1 MKCELGVNATMNIGV
16 SYMSYRLS
24 SSHSLKAKRQAV
36 TFLISRIHRKF
47 NVSVTEYGDLD
58 IWQRITLISCVA
70 SSDPSFPD
78 QLLERVIDFIAEIRP
93 DLELIESSTEL
104 ISGV

>member
-1 MKCELGVNATMNIGV
+1 MNIGV
-16 SYMSYRLS
+16 FYMSYRLS

-36 TFLISRIHRKF
+36 TSLISRVHRKF

-58 IWQRITLISCVA
+58 IWQRITLMACVA
-70 SSDPSFPD
+70 SADPNFPD
-78 QLLERVIDFIAEIRP
+78 QLLESITFFINEMRP
-93 DLELIESSTEL
+93 DLELIDCSTEL

>member
-1 MKCELGVNATMNIGV
+1 MNIGV
-16 SYMSYRLS
+16 FYMSYRLS

-36 TFLISRIHRKF
+36 TSLISRVHRKF

-58 IWQRITLISCVA
+58 IWQRITLMACVA
-70 SSDPSFPD
+70 SADPNFPD
-78 QLLERVIDFIAEIRP
+78 QLLENITSFITEMRP
-93 DLELIESSTEL
+93 DLELIDCSTEL

>member
-1 MKCELGVNATMNIGV
+1 MNIGV

-36 TFLISRIHRKF
+36 TSLISRVHRKF

-58 IWQRITLISCVA
+58 IWQRITLMACVA
-70 SSDPSFPD
+70 SADPNFPD
-78 QLLERVIDFIAEIRP
+78 QLLESITSFITEMRP
-93 DLELIESSTEL
+93 DLKLIDCSTEL

>member
-1 MKCELGVNATMNIGV
+1 MNIGV
-16 SYMSYRLS
+16 LYMSYKLS

-36 TFLISRIHRKF
+36 TSLISRIRGKF
-47 NVSVTEYGDLD
+47 NLSVTEYADLN
-58 IWQRITLISCVA
+58 IWQRITLIGCVA

-93 DLELIESSTEL
+93 DLELIECSTEL

>member
-1 MKCELGVNATMNIGV
+1 
-16 SYMSYRLS
+16 MSYRLS

-36 TFLISRIHRKF
+36 TSLISRVHRKF

-58 IWQRITLISCVA
+58 IWQRITLMACVA
-70 SSDPSFPD
+70 SADPNFPD
-78 QLLERVIDFIAEIRP
+78 QLLESITFFINEMRP
-93 DLELIESSTEL
+93 DLELIDRSTEL

>member
-1 MKCELGVNATMNIGV
+1 MNIGV
-16 SYMSYRLS
+16 FYMSYRLS

-36 TFLISRIHRKF
+36 RSLISRVHRKF

-58 IWQRITLISCVA
+58 IWQRITLMACVA
-70 SSDPSFPD
+70 SADPNFPD
-78 QLLERVIDFIAEIRP
+78 QLLERITSFITEIRP
-93 DLELIESSTEL
+93 DLELIDCSTEL

>member
-1 MKCELGVNATMNIGV
+1 
-16 SYMSYRLS
+16 MSYRLS

-36 TFLISRIHRKF
+36 TSLISRVHRKF

-58 IWQRITLISCVA
+58 IWQRITLMACVA
-70 SSDPSFPD
+70 SADPNFPD
-78 QLLERVIDFIAEIRP
+78 QLLESITFFINEMRP
-93 DLELIESSTEL
+93 DLELIDCSTEL

>member
-1 MKCELGVNATMNIGV
+1 MNIGV
-16 SYMSYRLS
+16 FYMSYRLS

-36 TFLISRIHRKF
+36 TSLISSVHRKF

-58 IWQRITLISCVA
+58 IWQRITLIACVA
-70 SSDPSFPD
+70 SADPNFPD
-78 QLLERVIDFIAEIRP
+78 QLLESITFFINEMRP
-93 DLELIESSTEL
+93 DLELIDCSTEL

>member
-1 MKCELGVNATMNIGV
+1 MNIGV
-16 SYMSYRLS
+16 FYMSYRLS

-36 TFLISRIHRKF
+36 TSLISRVHRKF

-58 IWQRITLISCVA
+58 IWQRITLMACVA
-70 SSDPSFPD
+70 SADPNFPD
-78 QLLERVIDFIAEIRP
+78 QLLESITFFINEIRP
-93 DLELIESSTEL
+93 DLELIDCSTEL

>member
-1 MKCELGVNATMNIGV
+1 MNIGV
-16 SYMSYRLS
+16 FYMSYRLS

-36 TFLISRIHRKF
+36 TSLISRVHRKF

-58 IWQRITLISCVA
+58 IWQRITLIACVA
-70 SSDPSFPD
+70 SADPNFPD
-78 QLLERVIDFIAEIRP
+78 QLLESIASFITAIRP
-93 DLELIESSTEL
+93 DLELIDCSTEL

>member
-1 MKCELGVNATMNIGV
+1 MNIHV
-16 SYMSYRLS
+16 FYMSYRLS

-36 TFLISRIHRKF
+36 TSLISRVHRKF

-58 IWQRITLISCVA
+58 IWQRITLMACVA
-70 SSDPSFPD
+70 SADPNFPD
-78 QLLERVIDFIAEIRP
+78 QLLESITFFINEMRP
-93 DLELIESSTEL
+93 DLELIDCSTEL